1 MITFFICGFYTLTIL
16 YSLQDKA
23 EDLSS
28 IDSCEFIWESGV
40 GAALSLPHNPT
51 HDSHRTELLKLL
63 LTCFSETMYYEPS
76 GILFAFKFPSIVV
89 IYKISSDTGSGQVN
103 RWVSHFTSPENRHAL
118 PVFTSLLN
126 VCCSYDPVGM
136 GLVPYNHL
144 IFADS
149 REPLVETAL
158 QILIS
163 TLDHEGL
170 PISSAN
176 ADVCDS

>member
-1 MITFFICGFYTLTIL
+1 VWNY
-16 YSLQDKA
+16 DKF
-23 EDLSS
+23 L
-28 IDSCEFIWESGV
+28 
-40 GAALSLPHNPT
+40 
-51 HDSHRTELLKLL
+51 
-63 LTCFSETMYYEPS
+63 
-76 GILFAFKFPSIVV
+76 
-89 IYKISSDTGSGQVN
+89 DTGSGQVN

-158 QILIS
+158 QILIA
-163 TLDHEGL
+163 TLDHEG
-170 PISSAN
+170 PPNSSAN
-176 ADVCDS
+176 ADVSFRGY